1 MTISAL
7 LTRPCTVVHRT
18 GSDHTDKYGNEI
30 SGEVEATTVCEV
42 QQAQRREPGNE
53 GEVSDVLWAGY
64 FPAGTLL
71 TTADAVRV
79 EGIGTLEVVGEPWT
93 VRSPT
98 GPAHHV
104 EATLRRTAGAEEG
117 S

>member
-1 MTISAL
+1 MSISAL

-18 GSDHTDKYGNEI
+18 ESGQTDRYGNEI
-30 SGEVEATTVCEV
+30 PDETEATTVCEV
-42 QQAQRREPGNE
+42 QQTQRREPGAE

-64 FPAGTLL
+64 FPAGTAL
-71 TTADAVRV
+71 TTADAIRV

-93 VRSPT
+93 VRSPA